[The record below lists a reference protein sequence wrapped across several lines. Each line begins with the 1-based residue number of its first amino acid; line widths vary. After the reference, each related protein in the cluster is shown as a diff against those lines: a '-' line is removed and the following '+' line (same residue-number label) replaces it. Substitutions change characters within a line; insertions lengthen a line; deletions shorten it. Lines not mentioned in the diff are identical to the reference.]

1 MALLFICN
9 GHTAQT
15 QNIINEM
22 GEWLIYGSN
31 GTQKATVKKLEYS
44 GEFMGETSV
53 TCDIY
58 SPSPIS
64 FSIGD
69 YLVYRG
75 ERFTIDY
82 DATRLKQARNNTYGK
97 GYTYENMRFL
107 SYVGELKKCE
117 FLDFVPSDNLIH
129 FSQLPDFFFYA
140 ETVKDLADRLQANLD
155 RIYTGS
161 NAWSVQ
167 VVQGFEGKENINVSV
182 SKATCFD
189 ALRMAYDQFEATFI
203 IRGRTITIGT
213 AGNELETDFK
223 YGKGN
228 GLKTIERSVDESDS
242 LVTRLRAYGN
252 TTNLPANYYKNIGM
266 RVYAPIYE
274 IYHVSTTGC
283 DIHFVPKLK
292 NACFSDKNG
301 QYSYWVTVSLDETLW
316 LKAVASPNNHL
327 SSTAYSVVTV
337 GLYGSNTQAQVTQ
350 FLQQLQ
356 SGTYDN
362 LYFKQGINVGA
373 WPVEYREYAENVP
386 NLMAIDRLMLPG
398 FPELTTDPYI
408 DASNISTL
416 GVREKSVYFDGSDPD
431 TPDIHPTLEGMTAAE
446 LRAAGY
452 TIDLDAGDN
461 GNLDEIAADA
471 TETDGNPITA
481 DGAFEGVDEVPG
493 FKVTIKDIGFDINDY
508 LSTETATLVM
518 KTGMCGGREFTIV
531 NVEKVGNKYVL
542 ECQRTEDVSHYFP
555 YNPYLIKAGDKFVL
569 TNIEMPK
576 AYIDAASQRLLA
588 AAQAYIAKYSAPQWV
603 YAIKMDDIWMQRQR
617 DNSVSE
623 ASSYYW
629 NIKEGDVMNVT
640 DSDLGVDI
648 SEVIDRLTIREG
660 YGPIPEFEV
669 VLRKEKPQGTIGV
682 LQNRIRQLELRNAE
696 QVDIIR
702 RQQNYLTFIFGD
714 TLADVM
720 SQLDKKAETWYQAND
735 PSSAWTNDED
745 KAEHVGDLWM
755 DTSANGG
762 KKTYIY
768 QNTGTSDSPNY
779 QWVEQYVPDEVFDEI
794 DGKAEIFIE
803 KPTSYNERDMWI
815 IENGISSSDLPT
827 GCVAGD
833 IVISSTDSTSFNK
846 AHWSKKDRYTDDSSL
861 NTFLNG
867 YTGTLTGIRN
877 DITNAATAASNAQTS
892 ANNASTAAAQAKA
905 AADALDYLK
914 QAYLADNTLIDHGL
928 ILSTI
933 VALRDSSNNV
943 WSGISGAY
951 DSTKLGNGIAAWYG
965 GGMIDGEVSQV
976 ANAAKSLFR
985 FDGSGYV
992 ASGNLKWDAS
1002 GNVTIQ
1008 GYSINATTLQVGGSN
1023 VATQAMLD
1031 NFVSKAFFNRLFTA
1045 YDANGNAIVPNDTTT
1060 AINNLKIMVG
1070 AWTEQYLSAL
1080 GLNSEGGGGGTG
1092 TVTSVKIASN
1102 PDVFID
1108 PVDGIIDM
1116 SSYATTWNN
1125 KQNTITDLATIR
1137 SNASHGNTAY
1147 SWGNHANA
1155 GYAQASD
1162 TVSNVAYNTTGKKLT
1177 KTINGNTTDIVS
1189 ASTLVTDG
1197 GGAKASTTI
1206 TAGNG
1211 LTGGGDLSSNR
1222 TINVVSANAAITVNA
1237 DNIKLNVI
1245 NDYTTT
1251 TNNTIIPLA
1260 AAKGKD
1266 LNDRLAVLESWFEV
1280 DADGNIKTKDM
1291 PNGTHRGFYTES
1303 FVSALGSNSEGGGSG
1318 AGLEDVW
1325 DSLTNQQGTVI
1336 TDNTKIAIAH
1346 IPDTSS
1352 TYGYLKSSALNGYV
1366 NAISTSGSG
1375 NAVTSVT
1382 KSGNTITFTKGSTFL
1397 TSHQT
1402 LYTLSIYGGT
1412 TKVLDFKPNANASI
1426 YIKAGGDISL
1436 TNDTTNKYITLSYT
1450 HPTNGA
1456 NTTISAANGK
1466 VLSAI
1471 TVNSLGHVTSVS
1483 SKTLASADIPDI
1495 SATYATASRATTLE
1509 GYFTNGVANSAAKL
1523 NTGTTTYTA
1532 WGQTYWSSGVPQ
1544 SISGNMTSVGS
1555 ITPSANGNAL
1565 GTTSARFNIYGTAGN
1580 FSGNVSITGTLGVT
1594 GATTLSST
1602 LSVASGITLTTTK
1615 RIYFGDTSHY
1625 LELDSTGFHFS
1636 HGVYSD
1642 SFVSALGAN
1651 SSGGGSGTFDEEA
1664 MWTALDATNEVIGSA
1679 HIPNLSASKITSG
1692 TLAAARIP
1700 IATASAVGGI
1710 KVGTTLAISDGVL
1723 NQKSGIAT
1731 AGTYR
1736 SVTVDTYG
1744 RVTAGTNPTTLSG
1757 YGISDAYTKTQV
1769 DNALSGYLPLSG
1781 GTLTGT
1787 LTTPKIRINK
1797 RHSSDDTRGGIYYY
1811 DGTTDYLLI
1820 GQGSANL
1827 WIGAN
1832 ETAGTH
1838 HTGGTF
1844 ISAGSGDAAISRLV
1858 NGSREN
1864 YIILDAGNYSSYAL
1878 PLSGGTLTGVLR
1890 VNNITASNSAGLLS
1904 YHPSD
1909 WTGVSN
1915 TQWGVGA
1922 ADSQG
1927 VIRSGN
1933 YNLLHYNAGTGTS
1946 STILD
1951 TNNTNVVNG
1960 VGYINGNAITNLSHL
1975 SLVSGG
1981 TLNSTAG
1988 SFAWSSTSVI
1998 VSGNDNVGIQIG
2010 DSADKWQL
2018 TADSHLHFRQ
2028 NDSGG
2033 TNTANWGNWLQILD
2047 TGNYSSYALPLSG
2060 GTITGNLAVEG
2071 YIYLRDNNKGL
2082 YTTDT
2087 ANNVQNT
2094 LYLNNSNQLLIG
2106 YGTAGSGYDTYIY
2119 GNNLYLRYGT
2129 SRTIGITLSSSGSTT
2144 FSGTIEAKA
2153 GAYNYTTDAT
2163 SYGLNMNNSDIVG
2176 VNGIFTN
2183 DTADNWADGINF
2195 KRTDGKWDSL
2205 RAKDNYFYFG
2215 NKSGTESVAVMSQGT
2230 NAANGVRIY
2239 GSTYEISFEIGSGNV
2254 NRGIYDY
2261 TSSVAKWLIYFNAS
2275 NTILNFG
2282 NVGIGTASPSYK
2294 LHVAGTAYASNA
2306 FNVPTGTTS
2315 TLYGYKVNGNTVIRG
2330 TSSDLVIS
2338 PTSSSGS
2345 ILFYPKGSSTSTVK
2359 VTIDNSGNILGPAE
2373 ITASSD
2379 ERLKTIVGD
2388 GNLDLRYIANAPNI
2402 LFKWNNGQDDKVH
2415 GGSLAQYFL
2424 HGAKHFVL
2432 GNDKDYYSLNYGALA
2447 TSMAISIA
2455 KEVVKHDDEITR
2467 LKKVVV
2473 KQAEEIVDLK
2483 NKVREF
2489 EERRVA

>member
-82 DATRLKQARNNTYGK
+82 DATRLKQSRNNTYGK

-129 FSQLPDFFFYA
+129 FSQLPDFSFYA

-161 NAWSVQ
+161 KAWSVQ

-292 NACFSDKNG
+292 NACFSDKND
-301 QYSYWVTVSLDETLW
+301 QYNYWVTVSLDETLW

-350 FLQQLQ
+350 FLNQLQ
-356 SGTYDN
+356 SGTYDK
-362 LYFKQGINVGA
+362 LYFKEGINVGA

-431 TPDIHPTLEGMTAAE
+431 TPDIHPTLEGMTADE

-471 TETDGNPITA
+471 TETDGSPITA

-493 FKVTIKDIGFDINDY
+493 FKVSIKDIGFDINDY

-531 NVEKVGNKYVL
+531 KVEKVGNKYVL

-617 DNSVSE
+617 DNSASE

-720 SQLDKKAETWYQAND
+720 SQLDKKAETWYQASD

-755 DTSANGG
+755 DISANGG

-779 QWVEQYVPDEVFDEI
+779 QWVEQFVPDEVFDEI
-794 DGKAEIFIE
+794 DGKAEIFVE
-803 KPTSYNERDMWI
+803 KPTSYHERDMWI
-815 IENGISSSDLPT
+815 IENGISSSDLPA

-861 NTFLNG
+861 NAFISGTYADNLQEIQTQIDGKAETWYQNTDPSTVWTTTALKNQHEGDIWHNSSTSTINGVKAGQDAIWNGTAWVVDETVPQSVYDTIDGKAAIYVTWGAWGDDLQVKDLFIPSANTTQGGVTYKANKVYRCTNKSTPTFQEIAYTDDAALNAFLNG
-867 YTGTLTGIRN
+867 YTGTLTGIRS
-877 DITNAATAASNAQTS
+877 DITTAQTT
-892 ANNASTAAAQAKA
+892 ANNANTAAAAAQAT
-905 AADALDYLK
+905 ADALDYLK
-914 QAYLADNTLIDHGL
+914 QAYSADNTLIDHGL

-992 ASGNLKWDAS
+992 ASGNLKWDAN

-1060 AINNLKIMVG
+1060 AINNLKLMVG
-1070 AWTEQYLSAL
+1070 TWTEEYLSAL
-1080 GLNSEGGGGGTG
+1080 GKNSEGGGGGDFDEAQMWTALQSTSG
-1092 TVTSVKIASN
+1092 T
-1102 PDVFID
+1102 
-1108 PVDGIIDM
+1108 
-1116 SSYATTWNN
+1116 YATT
-1125 KQNTITDLATIR
+1125 
-1137 SNASHGNTAY
+1137 
-1147 SWGNHANA
+1147 
-1155 GYAQASD
+1155 
-1162 TVSNVAYNTTGKKLT
+1162 
-1177 KTINGNTTDIVS
+1177 
-1189 ASTLVTDG
+1189 
-1197 GGAKASTTI
+1197 
-1206 TAGNG
+1206 
-1211 LTGGGDLSSNR
+1211 
-1222 TINVVSANAAITVNA
+1222 
-1237 DNIKLNVI
+1237 
-1245 NDYTTT
+1245 
-1251 TNNTIIPLA
+1251 
-1260 AAKGKD
+1260 
-1266 LNDRLAVLESWFEV
+1266 
-1280 DADGNIKTKDM
+1280 
-1291 PNGTHRGFYTES
+1291 
-1303 FVSALGSNSEGGGSG
+1303 
-1318 AGLEDVW
+1318 
-1325 DSLTNQQGTVI
+1325 
-1336 TDNTKIAIAH
+1336 KIATSH
-1346 IPDTSS
+1346 IPDMASA
-1352 TYGYLKSSALNGYV
+1352 YGYLKASALSGYATQSWV
-1366 NAISTSGSG
+1366 NQQG
-1375 NAVTSVT
+1375 
-1382 KSGNTITFTKGSTFL
+1382 FL

-1412 TKVLDFKPNANASI
+1412 TKVLDFKPNADASI

-1436 TNDTTNKYITLSYT
+1436 TNDTTNKHITLSYT

-1456 NTTISAANGK
+1456 NTTISAASGK

-1509 GYFTNGVANSAAKL
+1509 GYFNSGGVAKVAAKL

-1580 FSGNVSITGTLGVT
+1580 FSGNVSIGGTLGVT
-1594 GATTLSST
+1594 GATTLTGLLTANGGIVVPSSKT
-1602 LSVASGITLTTTK
+1602 IK
-1615 RIYFGDTSHY
+1615 IGDCTISW
-1625 LELDSTGFHFS
+1625 DSTNSMLKFDTGI
-1636 HGVYSD
+1636 YSTGA
-1642 SFVSALGAN
+1642 VSALGSN

-1664 MWTALDATNEVIGSA
+1664 MWTALGTTSTAKVIASS
-1679 HIPNLSASKITSG
+1679 HIPNLNARKITSGTLADARIPSLTASKITSG
-1692 TLAAARIP
+1692 TFDTARIPNLSADKITSGTFAAARIP
-1700 IATASAVGGI
+1700 DLSATY
-1710 KVGTTLAISDGVL
+1710 
-1723 NQKSGIAT
+1723 AT
-1731 AGTYR
+1731 VSSLG
-1736 SVTVDTYG
+1736 
-1744 RVTAGTNPTTLSG
+1744 N
-1757 YGISDAYTKTQV
+1757 
-1769 DNALSGYLPLSG
+1769 YLPLTGGTITLASIDGLTINKSNNAAGMIRFTNGSTLLGYLGYYGAGVPACNIGGNYRALLHTDNFGNFAYALYGGTNLSPSESNVVDLNTITDYGSYYCATIASASYVENKPTGSTAFRLWVSCPLGTSSDYIRQRYQGYAQIQAFERYSNNSGSTWSAWYRCQADVDSEFLPLTG
-1781 GTLTGT
+1781 GTLTGS
-1787 LTTPKIRINK
+1787 LTVNNNSVTALGYNIKFEVDTSREVGIGWLNTSGTKVASVIYHNTAQNIIINP
-1797 RHSSDDTRGGIYYY
+1797 I
-1811 DGTTDYLLI
+1811 
-1820 GQGSANL
+1820 GSANTYSDAVGKYSL
-1827 WIGAN
+1827 FIGN
-1832 ETAGTH
+1832 
-1838 HTGGTF
+1838 
-1844 ISAGSGDAAISRLV
+1844 
-1858 NGSREN
+1858 NK
-1864 YIILDAGNYSSYAL
+1864 
-1878 PLSGGTLTGVLR
+1878 LT
-1890 VNNITASNSAGLLS
+1890 
-1904 YHPSD
+1904 Y
-1909 WTGVSN
+1909 N
-1915 TQWGVGA
+1915 T
-1922 ADSQG
+1922 
-1927 VIRSGN
+1927 
-1933 YNLLHYNAGTGTS
+1933 Y
-1946 STILD
+1946 TILHS
-1951 TNNTNVVNG
+1951 NNTYVSSG
-1960 VGYINGNAITNLSHL
+1960 KGYINGTEITTISGNAATASLLSYSHTNEINFKGGMQETCYFNFRNADSDSQDGGTTAINYKFCNYTRETAYSTVTAGTFIGAFSGNATTATTLQTSRTIWGE
-1975 SLVSGG
+1975 SFNGSADVSGAMTG
-1981 TLNSTAG
+1981 VTSITM
-1988 SFAWSSTSVI
+1988 SSHIIMNNNTSVYI
-1998 VSGNDNVGIQIG
+1998 KDTNGT
-2010 DSADKWQL
+2010 ALRML
-2018 TADSHLHFRQ
+2018 T
-2028 NDSGG
+2028 
-2033 TNTANWGNWLQILD
+2033 
-2047 TGNYSSYALPLSG
+2047 
-2060 GTITGNLAVEG
+2060 V
-2071 YIYLRDNNKGL
+2071 
-2082 YTTDT
+2082 
-2087 ANNVQNT
+2087 
-2094 LYLNNSNQLLIG
+2094 NNSNQYFLGFDAKQNG
-2106 YGTAGSGYDTYIY
+2106 YNGYIDA
-2119 GNNLYLRYGT
+2119 NNLYLRCTTALYLQT
-2129 SRTIGITLSSSGSTT
+2129 SLVTLN
-2144 FSGTIEAKA
+2144 A
-2153 GAYNYTTDAT
+2153 GARI
-2163 SYGLNMNNSDIVG
+2163 SKG
-2176 VNGIFTN
+2176 
-2183 DTADNWADGINF
+2183 
-2195 KRTDGKWDSL
+2195 
-2205 RAKDNYFYFG
+2205 
-2215 NKSGTESVAVMSQGT
+2215 
-2230 NAANGVRIY
+2230 AA
-2239 GSTYEISFEIGSGNV
+2239 
-2254 NRGIYDY
+2254 
-2261 TSSVAKWLIYFNAS
+2261 
-2275 NTILNFG
+2275 
-2282 NVGIGTASPSYK
+2282 
-2294 LHVAGTAYASNA
+2294 
-2306 FNVPTGTTS
+2306 
-2315 TLYGYKVNGNTVIRG
+2315 
-2330 TSSDLVIS
+2330 
-2338 PTSSSGS
+2338 SGS
-2345 ILFYPKGSSTSTVK
+2345 ILYIGDTNNSGWVCLQDMCSQTATGDTYWSIRNGGNAVFKEVTST
-2359 VTIDNSGNILGPAE
+2359 
-2373 ITASSD
+2373 SD
-2379 ERLKTIVGD
+2379 ERRKNIISNTKFNVKD
-2388 GNLDLRYIANAPNI
+2388 IASARSV
-2402 LFKWNNGQDDKVH
+2402 LFEWKDDKSKKVH
-2415 GGSLAQYFL
+2415 GGSIAQDW
-2424 HGAKHFVL
+2424 L
-2432 GNDKDYYSLNYGALA
+2432 GIADSFITEGDTGYYSLNYGALA
-2447 TSMAISIA
+2447 LCSAITIA
-2455 KEVVKHDDEITR
+2455 REVLKHEDRITLLEKENAR
-2467 LKKVVV
+2467 LKARV
-2473 KQAEEIVDLK
+2473 AEL
-2483 NKVREF
+2483 
-2489 EERRVA
+2489 EERRIA